1 MSSSGELQR
10 VVVTGLGLMTPLGN
24 DEPTM
29 RRRLF
34 ARESGIGTLTALDPT
49 PYRSKNAAE
58 VDSAQLAAALAA
70 AKLRPGDRTC
80 DMAIVVAGQALA
92 AAGLLAEGAPK
103 DTAALFGTGSGPSHA
118 LQESWKAF
126 FEGGQRALRPTTV
139 PRCMLNVVSSAVS
152 IQYGLL
158 GANYTL
164 VAACSSSTI
173 ALGIGFRM
181 IRHGDAQRVLCG
193 GSESMFTPAL
203 YASWDNL
210 GVMSRNADAAR
221 ASRPFDLDRD
231 GFVLGEG
238 AGALVLESLDEAKR
252 RGATIRAEVLGFGE
266 SSDGTHITRPS
277 IDGQAAA
284 ITAALRSARLSPD
297 AIDFVNAHG
306 TATRA
311 NDETEATA
319 IRKVFGSAADRVPVL
334 SSKSFFGHLL
344 GAAGVVETIASIA
357 CLDEQ
362 RLHTNLNLERPDPAC
377 PVRTAGVDTLA
388 LPLRVCMKNSFGFGG
403 SNSTLILARY
413 EER

>member
-1 MSSSGELQR
+1 MVELQR
-10 VVVTGLGLMTPLGN
+10 VVVTGIGSMTPLGG
-24 DEPTM
+24 DEATM

-34 ARESGIGTLTALDPT
+34 AREPGVAKLASLDPSL
-49 PYRSKNAAE
+49 YRSSNAAE
-58 VDSAQLAAALAA
+58 VDSALLAAALAA
-70 AKLRPGDRTC
+70 AKIRPGDRTT

-92 AAGLLAEGAPK
+92 SAGLVGDGAPR
-103 DTAALFGTGSGPSHA
+103 DIAVLFGTGSGPSHA
-118 LQESWKAF
+118 LQDSWKSF

-152 IQYGLL
+152 IHHGLL

-164 VAACSSSTI
+164 VAACASSTI

-181 IRHGDAQRVLCG
+181 IRHGDARRVLCG

-210 GVMSRNADAAR
+210 GVMSRNADPAR
-221 ASRPFDLDRD
+221 ACRPFDLDRD

-238 AGALVLESLDEAKR
+238 AGAILLESLDEAER
-252 RGATIRAEVLGFGE
+252 RGANIRAEVLGFGE

-277 IDGQAAA
+277 VDGQSAAMS
-284 ITAALRSARLSPD
+284 AALRSASLAPA

-311 NDETEATA
+311 NDACEAEA
-319 IRKVFGSAADRVPVL
+319 IRKVLGAEADRVPVL
-334 SSKSFFGHLL
+334 SSKPFFGHLL

-362 RLHTNLNLERPDPAC
+362 RLHANLNLDRPDPAC
-377 PVRTAGVDTLA
+377 HVRTTGVDTPG

-403 SNSTLILARY
+403 SNSTLILGRY
-413 EER
+413 ESRS